1 MSILTWKEDFLT
13 NFEKNQL
20 REQLK
25 RRIRHANILLEHN
38 ISHLQVLHE
47 ILAITSKNNETVQEE
62 LTNSTFSDLLSDEAE
77 KYGLEKRKQKKKTK
91 KAERRNQKVLQ
102 SIRDTKREKLA
113 FEKKIERE
121 LLMIDQRIRMC
132 CKMEKRIKY
141 AKMIEKK
148 KSEWNKSKFS
158 SMKKIGLSRNIRSTE
173 DLKLKSYEVLPSTL
187 C

>member
-1 MSILTWKEDFLT
+1 M
-13 NFEKNQL
+13 
-20 REQLK
+20 
-25 RRIRHANILLEHN
+25 
-38 ISHLQVLHE
+38 HE

-148 KSEWNKSKFS
+148 KSE
-158 SMKKIGLSRNIRSTE
+158 
-173 DLKLKSYEVLPSTL
+173 
-187 C
+187 